1 MVIGRRSAFRMTRT
15 RNSSATGCTGIRIER
30 HQRGGARAEANALSK
45 SEPISGKKAA
55 SFARAAPPAGNV
67 PAVKPRNHE

>member
-1 MVIGRRSAFRMTRT
+1 
-15 RNSSATGCTGIRIER
+15 
-30 HQRGGARAEANALSK
+30 LSK